1 MLRIFLPLYLLLFVF
16 SFYSND
22 LFDQL
27 LLMMSPEAIVDDT
40 VNDLSGAFYMVEE
53 VLRLTP
59 PDQWPEKLEKMSSAN
74 IPVKL
79 VSSQALELSEPGLT
93 TLEQGGIWIA
103 DIEHDIA
110 LKAFDTEGRI
120 IQIGPID
127 TTDMYEDSVFIT
139 FFGGSGV
146 LVICVVLWTLTVQR
160 RIRHLA
166 QATQKLG
173 QGELTVRA
181 SEAGHLR
188 VSDLNHNFNTMAERI
203 QQLIESH
210 KHLSNAVSHEL
221 RTPISRIKFELD
233 YAQDLDDVQELQK
246 SLNSIAEDINE
257 LEDLVSE
264 ALTYARFERSGLKL
278 DYESQVLDSWL
289 QQWSQQIKLPHDN
302 ITLTLVS
309 GLSDSL
315 GSSSKAATLVQ
326 PGPYRAQTHQ
336 ISQRVQIQTSQ
347 VPQSMEVEFHPSSI
361 KRALDNLVLNACRYA
376 DYQVQVSFEVLDGS
390 VSILVDDDGPGI
402 PEQDRATLFDP
413 FVRADKS
420 RSKLTGGF
428 GLGLAIVK
436 QIVLRHQGQVEVTD
450 SPLGGARFKLSWPRQ
465 QSR

>member
-278 DYESQVLDSWL
+278 DYEPQVLDSWL

-315 GSSSKAATLVQ
+315 GPSSKAAILVQ

-436 QIVLRHQGQVEVTD
+436 QIVLRHQGQVEVMD

>member
-74 IPVKL
+74 IPVRL

-278 DYESQVLDSWL
+278 DYEPQVLDSWL

-315 GSSSKAATLVQ
+315 GPSSKAATLVK

-436 QIVLRHQGQVEVTD
+436 QIVLRHQGQVEVMD

>member
-16 SFYSND
+16 SFYSET
-22 LFDQL
+22 LFERL
-27 LLMMSPEAIVDDT
+27 LIMTAPEAMVDDT
-40 VNDLSGAFYMVEE
+40 VGDLSGAFYMIEE

-59 PDQWPEKLEKMSSAN
+59 QAQWPEQLRKMSSAN
-74 IPVKL
+74 IPVQL
-79 VSSQALELSEPGLT
+79 VSPQAFALSEEGVR
-93 TLEQGGIWIA
+93 TLQQGRIWIA
-103 DIEHDIA
+103 DLEADIA
-110 LKAFDTEGRI
+110 LKAFGSDQL
-120 IQIGPID
+120 IQVGPID
-127 TTDMYEDSVFIT
+127 TTELYDDSVFLT

-160 RIRHLA
+160 RIRHLTR
-166 QATQKLG
+166 ATQKLG
-173 QGELTVRA
+173 QGELTIRA

-233 YAQDLDDVQELQK
+233 YAQDLDDVQELQA

-264 ALTYARFERSGLKL
+264 ALTYARFERSGLQL
-278 DYESQVLDSWL
+278 DYESQVLDCWL
-289 QQWSQQIKLPHDN
+289 QQWSQQIKLPQDN
-302 ITLTLVS
+302 ITLTLTS
-309 GLSDSL
+309 DLSDSL
-315 GSSSKAATLVQ
+315 GLSSQAATLVQ
-326 PGPYRAQTHQ
+326 TELHKAQAPQ
-336 ISQRVQIQTSQ
+336 ISQSV
-347 VPQSMEVEFHPSSI
+347 EVEFHPSSI
-361 KRALDNLVLNACRYA
+361 KRALDNLVLNASRYA
-376 DYQVQVSFEVLDGS
+376 ERQVQISFEVLGDT

-402 PEQDRATLFDP
+402 PEQNRTTLFDP

-420 RSKLTGGF
+420 RSKQTGGF

-436 QIVLRHQGQVEVTD
+436 QIMLRHQGQVEVSD
-450 SPLGGARFKLSWPRQ
+450 SPLGGARFRLSWPRR
-465 QSR
+465 QSH

>member
-27 LLMMSPEAIVDDT
+27 LLMTSPEAIVDDT
-40 VNDLSGAFYMVEE
+40 VSDLSGAFYMVEE

-450 SPLGGARFKLSWPRQ
+450 SPLGGARFKLSWPQQ